1 LAPDPLQTWSWS
13 RIDRAMV
20 EIALIVEADEP
31 ALFFSSVKGA
41 EAYLEAID
49 VRDGVYRAAF
59 GPDGQPFDIRATGE
73 RVTISPA
80 LRGAEPD
87 KLRAL
92 LLRFLESRNDKSI
105 GLDDDLPVLLARC
118 GYAAI

>member
-1 LAPDPLQTWSWS
+1 
-13 RIDRAMV
+13 MV
-20 EIALIVEADEP
+20 DIELIVEADEP

-59 GPDGQPFDIRATGE
+59 GPDGQPFDIRAAGE
-73 RVTISPA
+73 RVTITPA
-80 LRGAEPD
+80 PRGAEPD

-92 LLRFLESRNDKSI
+92 LMRFLESTNDRNI
-105 GLDDDLPVLLARC
+105 GPDDDLPVLLERC
-118 GYAAI
+118 GCAAIQVRSQP

>member
-1 LAPDPLQTWSWS
+1 MAD
-13 RIDRAMV
+13 I
-20 EIALIVEADEP
+20 ELIVEADEP

-49 VRDGVYRAAF
+49 VRNGVYRAAF
-59 GPDGQPFDIRATGE
+59 GPDGQPFDIRAAGE
-73 RVTISPA
+73 RVTITPA

-92 LLRFLESRNDKSI
+92 LLRFLESTNDKNI
-105 GLDDDLPVLLARC
+105 GPDDDLPVLLARC